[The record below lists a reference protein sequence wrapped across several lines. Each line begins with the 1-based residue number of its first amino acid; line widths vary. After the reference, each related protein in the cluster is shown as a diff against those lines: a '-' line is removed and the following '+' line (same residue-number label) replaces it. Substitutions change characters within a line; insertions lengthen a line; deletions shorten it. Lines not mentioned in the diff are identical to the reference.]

1 LRKFFAYA
9 KQQDWYENTLFV
21 LTADH
26 TNQVTLPAYATSKGL
41 FEVPIAFYSP
51 LWNRA
56 ELRSEAAVS
65 QTDIMPSVLAFLGYS
80 KPFFAFGEDI
90 LTKEKTHPWAV
101 CYNHPVYQLFSDRL
115 LMQFD
120 GKRVCAVYDYQD
132 DPLLKKNIVGEV
144 DIREEEKYLRA
155 YVQQYIYRLTTNQ
168 LKVES

>member
-1 LRKFFAYA
+1 
-9 KQQDWYENTLFV
+9 
-21 LTADH
+21 
-26 TNQVTLPAYATSKGL
+26 
-41 FEVPIAFYSP
+41 
-51 LWNRA
+51 
-56 ELRSEAAVS
+56 
-65 QTDIMPSVLAFLGYS
+65 VLAFLGYS

-90 LTKEKTHPWAV
+90 LTKEKTHPWAI
-101 CYNHPVYQLFSDRL
+101 CYNHPIYQLFSDRL